1 MVGVPVTALNI
12 SKIHNLSS
20 ICFSLHNR
28 DLYQKCLKSW
38 IHWCIF
44 PVTYLYIWLCIMHTH
59 IDMHIYTSIYMY
71 VGIYVYDTHTHTH
84 TQLCIYIVS
93 IYMYNIPWFSPR
105 SLVMRKETRTLVL
118 LSKQIFDSVFFSYPR
133 LNNDFIVFD

>member
-1 MVGVPVTALNI
+1 MTLSAAVKTLYVSNQTAPTLSLTLYAQIYGHNNQYCIQTVVGVPVTALNI

-44 PVTYLYIWLCIMHTH
+44 PVTCLYIWLCIMHTH

-84 TQLCIYIVS
+84 TAVYIYCVY
-93 IYMYNIPWFSPR
+93 IY
-105 SLVMRKETRTLVL
+105 V
-118 LSKQIFDSVFFSYPR
+118 
-133 LNNDFIVFD
+133 